1 MLVLALLFPVG
12 LMIFDPTLMFERG
25 WEQYVGT
32 GIYFW
37 AVVTLGRELVR
48 IWRNEQA
55 FEDAPLLLKRVNAA
69 MARGSSRDGSSL
81 TSVIADDD
89 SRILPLRVRQLT
101 SFLKESRSPS
111 VTQLMEVNRE
121 GSGLDQEQMAGRFTL
136 TRYILYLL
144 PVIGFIGTVEGISK
158 ALMNI
163 SKVLPMVKNLD
174 GFLTNLTS
182 VTAALQIAFDST
194 LLALFLSAALMLV
207 QTLVFRRSED
217 LLARVDRW
225 VVEHVLPHVG
235 TDNPLAEQLIE
246 AIGPQL
252 DEMGNKL
259 ARVLEPAV
267 RLSHEQTDKL
277 GESLREPIGQFA
289 REMERLPEALDLLQA
304 GCRHDRAHRSRPG
317 GDRLGERV
325 AAARGGRARSNRDAA
340 RSDALVARRARGNQA
355 RAGAGRGVDRHA
367 GRFVVGGLRA
377 VEPRHAGT
385 VGAELDQPQGC
396 PGNVEREHG
405 TGQFAL
411 SKHRQEALRRTDTN
425 PASHRPESDPGGLT
439 DLECL
444 KREWEVCMR
453 RSRRGGGS
461 SSEFGSSG
469 EDSFVAVVV
478 TKLTGALLFILLLT
492 MVIMALLPKAVDLEN

>member
-1 MLVLALLFPVG
+1 MAKSAQGVLWTGYAGTATMLVLALLFPVG

-69 MARGSSRDGSSL
+69 LARVGPGDSFSA

-101 SFLKESRSPS
+101 SFLRESRSPS

-217 LLARVDRW
+217 ILARVDRW

-235 TDNPLAEQLIE
+235 TDNPLAEQLTE
-246 AIGPQL
+246 VIGKQL
-252 DEMGNKL
+252 DELGTKL

-267 RLSHEQTDKL
+267 QGLHEQTDKL
-277 GESLREPIGQFA
+277 GESLRVPIGQFT
-289 REMERLPEALDLLQA
+289 REMERLPDAFYSFKQGADTIGRIGADLEAIGSASESLRRGVATLGRIETLLGQMPSSHA
-304 GCRHDRAHRSRPG
+304 E
-317 GDRLGERV
+317 LEEIK
-325 AAARGGRARSNRDAA
+325 RG
-340 RSDALVARRARGNQA
+340 LE
-355 RAGAGRGVDRHA
+355 RAGASIDTLAGSWSAAYERSSRATQEQLARSLTSLKDALEMLNVSMEQGNSLYRTIVKKLFDERHETGV
-367 GRFVVGGLRA
+367 
-377 VEPRHAGT
+377 
-385 VGAELDQPQGC
+385 
-396 PGNVEREHG
+396 
-405 TGQFAL
+405 
-411 SKHRQEALRRTDTN
+411 
-425 PASHRPESDPGGLT
+425 HRPESI
-439 DLECL
+439 
-444 KREWEVCMR
+444 K
-453 RSRRGGGS
+453 
-461 SSEFGSSG
+461 
-469 EDSFVAVVV
+469 VA
-478 TKLTGALLFILLLT
+478 
-492 MVIMALLPKAVDLEN
+492 